1 MASQRAQIFVLVLLL
16 LLLASTCRQVL
27 VPQPLKRR
35 RPHARRRARC
45 PGRPRRSPERQPHA
59 SVAPRARAA
68 LSLKTSSQSRRDG
81 DESMV
86 GDTAPLSTE

>member
-35 RPHARRRARC
+35 RPHARPSRPLPGSATPEPGAATTRERRAA
-45 PGRPRRSPERQPHA
+45 RPRGSLTEDIVA
-59 SVAPRARAA
+59 VAP
-68 LSLKTSSQSRRDG
+68 
-81 DESMV
+81 
-86 GDTAPLSTE
+86 